1 MIVKRKVPLV
11 NEEFYHIF
19 SRSIFKF
26 QVFTNDRNFERFT
39 TAIEFFNY
47 KQNAMAFSKFNIN
60 SFQAQKQFKNE
71 YFTKENQLTE
81 IIAFCLMPTHLH
93 LLLKQLQE
101 NGISQMV
108 GNALNS
114 YSKYFN
120 TKLDRTGPLWES
132 KFKNVLV
139 DSDEQLL
146 HLTRYIHLN
155 PVSAHLVEH
164 PKDWQFSSYDEYVNP
179 KQENRIC
186 EFEKYID
193 MNAKDYE
200 KFVMDRKDYQ
210 RELSKI
216 KKHLLEPY
224 FG

>member
-1 MIVKRKVPLV
+1 MRKDQLV
-11 NEEFYHIF
+11 NGEFYHIF
-19 SRSIFKF
+19 SRSIAGFEIFHNHFDYNRFILALRFYNNKALPVKFSEFLSLSDENKLKFK
-26 QVFTNDRNFERFT
+26 EK
-39 TAIEFFNY
+39 Y
-47 KQNAMAFSKFNIN
+47 LQNIKD
-60 SFQAQKQFKNE
+60 QKAQ
-71 YFTKENQLTE
+71 
-81 IIAFCLMPTHLH
+81 IIACCLMPTHIH
-93 LLLKQLQE
+93 LLLKQIKDK
-101 NGISQMV
+101 GISLLM
-108 GNALNS
+108 GDLLNS
-114 YSKYFN
+114 CTRYFN
-120 TKLDRTGPLWES
+120 LTHKRKGPLWES
-132 KFKNVLV
+132 TFKNVLV